1 MSEEHETTF
10 EGTLLDSNPDLR
22 KAALGSKDFQAWRAD
37 LPSVVVDGVQF
48 FIRGGDMLKD
58 EDQVI
63 VEWAHRVG
71 LLPDNSETKRRGTLD
86 ES

>member
-1 MSEEHETTF
+1 
-10 EGTLLDSNPDLR
+10 
-22 KAALGSKDFQAWRAD
+22 
-37 LPSVVVDGVQF
+37 
-48 FIRGGDMLKD
+48 MLKD